1 MRSSSTPHVR
11 TFLWPQKPS
20 WTVRL
25 KPHGFYSL
33 SALGSQTLAL
43 WGSTLPKASVC
54 PSCLLASITI
64 SWTSQL
70 HSRLPTQAALRTG
83 KSEQHLMQG
92 CSGTRLG
99 HRTKATEW
107 GIHLPP
113 TDPWEDRLQDCIT
126 DSPQQDLPHR
136 RSFEILRRSIS
147 SGPKTHKL
155 DKHQKPPCQPNGF

>member
-25 KPHGFYSL
+25 KPRGFYSL
-33 SALGSQTLAL
+33 SALGGQTLAL

-83 KSEQHLMQG
+83 KSEQHLHAA
-92 CSGTRLG
+92 G
-99 HRTKATEW
+99 HGWDIAPRPRNGAFTCLPQTPGRTDCRTALQ
-107 GIHLPP
+107 ILLSRIFP
-113 TDPWEDRLQDCIT
+113 TDEV
-126 DSPQQDLPHR
+126 SK
-136 RSFEILRRSIS
+136 F
-147 SGPKTHKL
+147 
-155 DKHQKPPCQPNGF
+155 